1 MNTENNKII
10 AEFMGWELKHNP
22 NISQKT
28 WSNKEKGYCKDKES
42 TFIEYSNDWNY
53 LFEVLNK
60 LTTLNEFQD
69 YEFKSLFWDT
79 FCQLDIK
86 EVYIQVVLF
95 IKWYNEYNLEY
106 TW

>member
-1 MNTENNKII
+1 MNIENNKII
-10 AEFMGWELKHNP
+10 AEFMGWEVIKDQSNFWVDCNP
-22 NISQKT
+22 NIEETPLQLLNEVFK
-28 WSNKEKGYCKDKES
+28 
-42 TFIEYSNDWNY
+42 DWNW
-53 LFEVLNK
+53 LMEVINK

-95 IKWYNEYNLEY
+95 IKWYNLQNS
-106 TW
+106 